1 MKGFV
6 AAVSPTAPHHQHM
19 GQPVRKE
26 EDMKKTA
33 IGLLLA
39 SVAGVALAQ
48 ATSPVG
54 LWKTIDDET
63 GKEKSYVR
71 ITEANGVVSGKIEKL
86 IDPKEADPKCD
97 KCTDDRKDKPVVGM
111 TIIRNVKADGEQ
123 WDGGDILDPNNG
135 KVYKVRL
142 RPEDNGKKLSVRG
155 YIGVPMLG
163 RSQTWVRVE

>member
-1 MKGFV
+1 
-6 AAVSPTAPHHQHM
+6 
-19 GQPVRKE
+19 
-26 EDMKKTA
+26 MKKTV

-39 SVAGVALAQ
+39 SVAGFAFAEG
-48 ATSPVG
+48 ASPVG

-71 ITEANGVVSGKIEKL
+71 ITENNGVVTGRIEKL
-86 IDPKEADPKCD
+86 LDPAKADAKCE
-97 KCTDDRKDKPVVGM
+97 KCTDERKDQPVAGM
-111 TIIRNVKADGEQ
+111 TIIRNVKKDGDDLWE
-123 WDGGDILDPNNG
+123 GGDILDPNNG

-142 RPEDNGKKLSVRG
+142 SPEDGGKKLKVRG